1 MSITIRSVAAT
12 VNYAVGPFVILIG
25 IAAGIAAVVLTWVL
39 ESAGFLLLFFP
50 SLLAVGAGA
59 FILWAVHRSGLRIDE
74 QGFSW
79 CGAFKAAQSL
89 RWEQVHQLLP
99 PPPGSPRTVVIAQ
112 LRDGRQVEVRAVWE
126 SPTSPSS
133 LLSAAD
139 HSTAQN
145 ALLSA
150 HQEWLT
156 ARR

>member
-1 MSITIRSVAAT
+1 MSITIRSVAAK

-25 IAAGIAAVVLTWVL
+25 IAAGITAIILTWVL
-39 ESAGFLLLFFP
+39 ESAGFLMLFLP
-50 SLLAVGAGA
+50 SLLAIGAGV
-59 FILWAVHRSGLRIDE
+59 FILWAVQRSGLRIDG

-112 LRDGRQVEVRAVWE
+112 LHEGRQVEVRAIWE
-126 SPTSPSS
+126 SPTSPAA
-133 LLSAAD
+133 LLTPAD
-139 HSTAQN
+139 HSRAQN
-145 ALLSA
+145 ALLNA
-150 HQEWLT
+150 HQEWLA